1 MILKKKLS
9 NYQISHKAT
18 FYQLIK
24 KINFNGKG
32 FSLVIDDERKVRGI
46 FTDGDIR
53 RLLLKKIDLNEK
65 IYKYCKKS
73 FNYISEKK
81 IFKKNYLYKYSN
93 QIPILAKNKILKGLI
108 LKSPSKNFSENTIF
122 VLAGGKGLRMGKLSK
137 KTPKPMLKINDKPI
151 LEKIIS
157 SFKKSGFRNF
167 IISTKHLSNKIIDYF
182 GDGSLFDVSI
192 TYTKEKKQLGTAGS
206 LSLINSSKIQEN
218 LFVTNGDLYGNLNYS
233 NMMKIHKKRKNDLT
247 ICARLHTVDIPYGL
261 ININDENLL
270 NEKPKL
276 SYLINSGIYILK
288 KKVIKS
294 VKKNTYLDMND
305 LINLIKKKKFKV
317 GIYSLYEPV
326 YDIGDLK
333 KYKSIK
339 NHFKKRS

>member
-1 MILKKKLS
+1 
-9 NYQISHKAT
+9 
-18 FYQLIK
+18 
-24 KINFNGKG
+24 
-32 FSLVIDDERKVRGI
+32 
-46 FTDGDIR
+46 
-53 RLLLKKIDLNEK
+53 
-65 IYKYCKKS
+65 
-73 FNYISEKK
+73 
-81 IFKKNYLYKYSN
+81 
-93 QIPILAKNKILKGLI
+93 
-108 LKSPSKNFSENTIF
+108 
-122 VLAGGKGLRMGKLSK
+122 
-137 KTPKPMLKINDKPI
+137 
-151 LEKIIS
+151 
-157 SFKKSGFRNF
+157 
-167 IISTKHLSNKIIDYF
+167 
-182 GDGSLFDVSI
+182 
-192 TYTKEKKQLGTAGS
+192 
-206 LSLINSSKIQEN
+206 
-218 LFVTNGDLYGNLNYS
+218 
-233 NMMKIHKKRKNDLT
+233 MMKIHKKRKNDLT